1 MSKKSFTPATP
12 SDAAEES
19 GDTGDVGRRR
29 YADQAYDALE
39 SMIAT
44 LRLKPGAPIVEAQLI
59 ELTGLGRTPTREA
72 LMRLVSCGLITQQPR
87 RGLQVSEIRLAEHL
101 DLIEARR
108 ALERLIAATAARRA
122 APHQRK
128 DLLACAEAMTAAAA
142 RGELHGYMSADQA
155 LDRVIHAACRNP
167 AAIAAV
173 IPMAI
178 QCRRFWY
185 AYQHQGDMAL
195 GAQLHLTLAQAIAQ
209 GEPDVATLACEAL
222 MDYLRGFAQA
232 VIA

>member
-1 MSKKSFTPATP
+1 MRSQTLHAPPPA
-12 SDAAEES
+12 DAGDEA
-19 GDTGDVGRRR
+19 GDTGKRR

-39 SMIAT
+39 SMIST
-44 LRLKPGAPIVEAQLI
+44 LVLKPGTPIVEAQLI

-122 APHQRK
+122 APHQRE
-128 DLLACAEAMTAAAA
+128 DLLSCARAMVAAAEENA
-142 RGELHGYMSADQA
+142 LSSYMSADQS

-167 AAIAAV
+167 AAVAAV

-185 AYQHQGDMAL
+185 AYQHQGDMPL
-195 GAQLHLTLAQAIAQ
+195 GAQLHLTQAQAIAQ
-209 GEPDVATLACEAL
+209 GEPDAAAQASNAL